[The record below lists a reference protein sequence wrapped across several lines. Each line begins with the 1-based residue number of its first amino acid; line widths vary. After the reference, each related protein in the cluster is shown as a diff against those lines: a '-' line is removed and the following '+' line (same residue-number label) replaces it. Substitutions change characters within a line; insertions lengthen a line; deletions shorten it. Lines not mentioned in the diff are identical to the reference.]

1 MRQNPPV
8 RKRRRRAALLAV
20 AALGLLPLTTATAA
34 TAPAAAAPSQ
44 AGPHEA
50 SIVIHAGEGT
60 GGEVIGRATLHCF
73 PTGGT
78 HPRPEAACRALAGV
92 NGDFERLRA
101 LPRPCPKIHRPVTV
115 AAKSIWQGNAT
126 FVVRGYPNL
135 CVAGADSAGVFDLSR
150 RAGG

>member
-8 RKRRRRAALLAV
+8 RKRRLRAALLAV
-20 AALGLLPLTTATAA
+20 AALGLLPLTAA
-34 TAPAAAAPSQ
+34 TAPAAAAPTQ
-44 AGPHEA
+44 AVPREA

-60 GGEVIGRATLHCF
+60 GGRVIARATLRCF

-78 HPRPEAACRALAGV
+78 HPRAHAACRALAPV
-92 NGDFERLRA
+92 NGDFQRLRSQ
-101 LPRPCPKIHRPVTV
+101 PRPCPKIHRPVTV

-135 CVAGADSAGVFDLSR
+135 CVAAADSAGVFDLSR
-150 RAGG
+150 RTDG